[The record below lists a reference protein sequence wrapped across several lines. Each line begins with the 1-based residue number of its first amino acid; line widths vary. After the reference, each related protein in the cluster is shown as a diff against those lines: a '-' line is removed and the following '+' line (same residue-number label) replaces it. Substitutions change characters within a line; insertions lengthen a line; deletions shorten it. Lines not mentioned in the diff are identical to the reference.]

1 MFVSLSSMY
10 ILFLGLHA
18 LFIYFLLSN
27 LTNIM
32 PYNSSKSFHSHFHP
46 PPSPQMRLCD
56 FFLVPCKTISVW
68 VVYNKLRYNGWDGWM
83 LYAALSRGGWMDG
96 WMDGLVIAP
105 INRTDW
111 LFLVFGAHTRENRK
125 EKRDHAMQLYSYNHT
140 HRLLSLSLSLFLC
153 MCIFSYICICICIFS
168 CSCSCFW
175 PLGAPCCPK
184 CSNCRRRPYK

>member
-1 MFVSLSSMY
+1 MFVSLSSLY

-46 PPSPQMRLCD
+46 PPSPQMRLSAT
-56 FFLVPCKTISVW
+56 FFLCHAKLFLCELSIISSDTM
-68 VVYNKLRYNGWDGWM
+68 DGM
-83 LYAALSRGGWMDG
+83 DGCYMRHCLGEDG